1 MQERIVE
8 DAIGGV
14 TAVSALEPTAELQ
27 RGLDGLHEAGGTGVI
42 AVLET
47 PDGVVTARA
56 GVGDKETGEPVP
68 YDTRCRVGFVQ
79 MSFMAVVTLQLVA
92 EGKLSLEDT
101 VERWLPGLVTGNG
114 HDGAKVSVR
123 HLLQHTS
130 GVYDYTHD
138 METIS
143 SLNYVEGYAEKGL
156 RTYTPHEL
164 IDVAMGAEPKFAPGT
179 DWGFSY
185 TNYTLIGM
193 IIEAVTGNDWREE
206 LNTRIVGQLGLRDTV
221 LPGADPEMPE
231 PHARSYCGYNLA
243 EPIDVTRF
251 NPTVVGAA
259 GEMISTPADLIR
271 FFTALH
277 EGTLLPE
284 EQRRQMYD
292 AMPAPQLAAMWPGA
306 CYGLGLIRLPLAE
319 EKGYFYGHG
328 GGFVGWN
335 MRGGISE
342 DGRRRMYLGVTGEI
356 TVELNS
362 KMNDLVAR
370 HLSATD

>member
-1 MQERIVE
+1 MQERTAE
-8 DAIGGV
+8 DALGGAAAV
-14 TAVSALEPTAELQ
+14 TTIEPTAELQ
-27 RGLDGLHEAGGTGVI
+27 HGLDGLHEAGGTGVI

-79 MSFMAVVTLQLVA
+79 MSFMAVVTLQLVS
-92 EGKLSLEDT
+92 EGRLSLDDT
-101 VERWLPGLVTGNG
+101 VDRWLPGVLTGSG
-114 HDGAKVSVR
+114 HDGSAVTVR

-164 IDVAMGAEPKFAPGT
+164 VEVAMREEPRFTPGT

-193 IIEAVTGNDWREE
+193 IIDAVTDGDWRAE
-206 LNTRIVGQLGLRDTV
+206 LNTRIIGPLGLRHTT

-231 PHARSYCGYNLA
+231 PHAQSYCGYNLA
-243 EPIDVTRF
+243 EPINVTRF
-251 NPTVVGAA
+251 NATVVGAA

-277 EGTLLPE
+277 EGTLLPDALR
-284 EQRRQMYD
+284 QQMYD
-292 AMPAPQLAAMWPGA
+292 VMPAPQLDAMWPGA
-306 CYGLGLIRLPLAE
+306 CYGLGLIRLPLPDDS
-319 EKGYFYGHG
+319 GYFYGHG

-335 MRGGISE
+335 MRGGISD

-356 TVELNS
+356 SVELNS
-362 KMNDLVAR
+362 RMNDLVTR
-370 HLSATD
+370 HLSPTD